1 MRCPWAIAFLS
12 LLVLPGCSVGYV
24 LRSAWHQAELLHSRE
39 PIEKVRK
46 SGRLTKQQL
55 AALDVI
61 EDVKKYGGT
70 LGLRATKNYD
80 SVALR
85 YPRRIW
91 NVTACAPLSF
101 REKTWCFPIVGRV
114 PYLGYFS
121 EAEARRKGEELSRQ
135 GLDVYVQE
143 VGAYSTLGWFKDP
156 ILPSM
161 LEWGEFALADTIL
174 HELTHATV
182 WVKGGV
188 AFNESFASFVGEEGA
203 FRYLEARHGRDS
215 EAVRRAHASFEDGAR
230 WSELQHRLFLDLE
243 KVYGDAALSP
253 EAKAARKAAL
263 FAELPGRA
271 TAAGFH
277 EPARFVRAAREGV
290 WNNARLALFRTYHSD
305 RPAFETLLA
314 RRNGDL
320 LRFIEDIRQ
329 IASRGEPF
337 AELRKAAQ
345 S

>member
-1 MRCPWAIAFLS
+1 MKRACALS
-12 LLVLPGCSVGYV
+12 LCLLVLPGCSVGYV
-24 LRSAWHQAELLHSRE
+24 LRSAWHQAELLHARE

-46 SGRLTKQQL
+46 SGRLTKEQL

-61 EDVKKYGGT
+61 EDVKVYGRS
-70 LGLRATKNYD
+70 LGLKSTKNYD

-85 YPRRIW
+85 FRRELW
-91 NVTACAPLSF
+91 NVTACRPLRF
-101 REKTWCFPIVGRV
+101 EEKTWWFPIVGRV

-121 EAEARRKGEELSRQ
+121 EAEARREAGKLEGGGWE
-135 GLDVYVQE
+135 VYVRPT
-143 VGAYSTLGWFKDP
+143 GAYSTLGWFRDP

-161 LEWGEFALADTIL
+161 LEWGEFDLADTIL

-203 FRYLEARHGRDS
+203 FRYLEARHGKDS
-215 EAVRRAHASFEDGAR
+215 EAVRRARESFADSAR
-230 WSELQHRLFLDLE
+230 WSGVQHRLAQDLE
-243 KVYGDAALSP
+243 AVYGNAALS
-253 EAKAARKAAL
+253 ADDKRARKAAL
-263 FAELPGRA
+263 FAELPERIAG
-271 TAAGFH
+271 AGFH
-277 EPARFVRAAREGV
+277 YPAPYVLAAREGV

-305 RPAFETLLA
+305 RPAFEELLA
-314 RRNGDL
+314 RRSGDL
-320 LRFIEDIRQ
+320 LRFIEDVRE